1 VTTDGETEAGKE
13 MTETAIEIDT
23 HEVGV
28 VVGTE
33 IVAEGG
39 SVGVGQGV
47 HLGERKETDAEVSVP
62 KVLCCNLHLGDPRS
76 SRLWKGSGR

>member
-23 HEVGV
+23 HEVDV
-28 VVGTE
+28 AVGTE

-47 HLGERKETDAEVSVP
+47 HLGEGKETDAEVSVP
-62 KVLCCNLHLGDPRS
+62 KVYVITCI
-76 SRLWKGSGR
+76 